1 MLEFV
6 FIVYFTIQAVLL
18 IVGARKLNRWWNS
31 KTQPV
36 RYINARAVAK
46 KTPQELQGEYKR
58 IHQQA
63 RVFMQRGPGSGK
75 ILKDAIKQNPELLPI
90 LDAQG
95 ISKMQL
101 PFGTNWIKPILP
113 KVLPRLYV
121 FLKSLNEV

>member
-46 KTPQELQGEYKR
+46 KTPRELQDEYKR

-63 RVFMQRGPGSGK
+63 TIFQQKGPGSGQ
-75 ILKDAIKQNPELLPI
+75 ILINAIKQNPELLPI